1 MTLRTRLI
9 AAMSVIALTLVAA
22 MVFVTRSTE
31 ANLTAQV
38 DDDLAGASRAAEA
51 IAYGLGDP
59 PPVPPGDRPEPRP
72 DDEGSRLSAVYVGV
86 VDGEEVVTVERPGLN
101 EESSGLPQI
110 DAAEASGAASS
121 GALFN
126 VEDEDSTSRW
136 RVRASE
142 ASNGLVT
149 VVAMPLDSV
158 DAAIDDLVTLEL
170 VAGAIIFGA
179 LALVAFWVIRL
190 GVNPIRRMTDT
201 ASAIAAGDLTRRV
214 PESASGTEVGDLGNA
229 LNRMLT
235 SIEESF
241 SERDRAEGRL
251 RQFAA
256 DASHELRTP
265 VATIRGYAELYRAGG
280 LEDPER
286 LADAM
291 RRTEA
296 ETVRMGG
303 LVEDLLSLARL
314 DEGRPLEVV
323 DVDLCSVIE
332 DAAADARAVDPTRT
346 VETSTATPVVVR
358 ADEARIRQV
367 VANLVGNALVHTPDG
382 TPVRLS
388 CGSEDGSSF
397 LEVSDDGPGMAPEVA
412 ERAFE
417 RFYRAD
423 PSRSRHRGG
432 SGLGLAIVDAAV
444 GAHNGR
450 VSLVS
455 VPGEGTTIRVD
466 LPTRPN

>member
-1 MTLRTRLI
+1 MH
-9 AAMSVIALTLVAA
+9 
-22 MVFVTRSTE
+22 
-31 ANLTAQV
+31 
-38 DDDLAGASRAAEA
+38 
-51 IAYGLGDP
+51 
-59 PPVPPGDRPEPRP
+59 PRC
-72 DDEGSRLSAVYVGV
+72 G
-86 VDGEEVVTVERPGLN
+86 
-101 EESSGLPQI
+101 SSG
-110 DAAEASGAASS
+110 
-121 GALFN
+121 
-126 VEDEDSTSRW
+126 
-136 RVRASE
+136 
-142 ASNGLVT
+142 
-149 VVAMPLDSV
+149 
-158 DAAIDDLVTLEL
+158 
-170 VAGAIIFGA
+170 
-179 LALVAFWVIRL
+179 
-190 GVNPIRRMTDT
+190 
-201 ASAIAAGDLTRRV
+201 
-214 PESASGTEVGDLGNA
+214 
-229 LNRMLT
+229 
-235 SIEESF
+235 
-241 SERDRAEGRL
+241 
-251 RQFAA
+251 
-256 DASHELRTP
+256 
-265 VATIRGYAELYRAGG
+265 GYVELYRAGG

-323 DVDLCSVIE
+323 DVDLCSVVE
-332 DAAADARAVDPTRT
+332 DAAADARAVDPTRA

-388 CGSEDGSSF
+388 CGTSDGSSF